1 MSDCCTNSACDVEK
15 LRDRQRSTLLWAL
28 WINTTLFIIEGTAG
42 LLASSTALLA
52 DALDMLGDA
61 LIYGFS
67 LYVVSRGAL
76 WKARAAVLKGWTM
89 LSFGLGVLGEAV
101 YTMLVL
107 ELPHYPTIGGVG
119 ALALAGNAVCLWLLW
134 RHRTED
140 INMHSVWLCS
150 RNDIVANLAVLGAG
164 AAVWALHSR
173 WPDILIGLA
182 IAVLFLSSSVH
193 VLREAAKEKRAA
205 ALSPDPC
212 WSHWNAS
219 KTDDRRHCSQ
229 PPVSA
234 VSSRVDATT

>member
-1 MSDCCTNSACDVEK
+1 MSDCCTNSACEVEK
-15 LRDRQRSTLLWAL
+15 FRDRQRSKLLWVL
-28 WINTTLFIIEGTAG
+28 WINATLFVIEGMAG

-76 WKARAAVLKGWTM
+76 WKARAAVLKGWIM
-89 LSFGLGVLGEAV
+89 LLFGLGVLGQAV
-101 YTMLVL
+101 YKMFVT
-107 ELPHYPTIGGVG
+107 ELPHYPTMGAIG
-119 ALALAGNAVCLWLLW
+119 ALALASNAVCLWLLW

-193 VLREAAKEKRAA
+193 VLREAAKERRAA
-205 ALSPDPC
+205 TLGQEPALVSLNPPE
-212 WSHWNAS
+212 
-219 KTDDRRHCSQ
+219 DR
-229 PPVSA
+229 
-234 VSSRVDATT
+234 